1 MKIKGIINMAAAVL
15 AIGFGLTACSPDD
28 LSMGANEYTSAD
40 LKEGEAYT
48 ITHDAQNPNIIY
60 LESKMGNQYLANW
73 ETPKGRYQA
82 EKVTLQMPF
91 AGKYDVLFGI
101 STRNGVVYADTAHF
115 TIDSAC
121 LDFVTGKAWSLLAGG
136 VGKSKTWVYDNGQY
150 GYSKGELTYGD
161 PSVSANNPLRYGS
174 FEQGWPPDAGQCATD
189 DLPYDSYKNSTMTFG
204 LSGSASYTYYNSATG
219 TTSNG
224 VFSLNEDSYVL
235 SLSDADLMH
244 PDSWT
249 DRRSNWRQNLQI
261 LELDE
266 NHMRIGYVRLPGNWG
281 GEWVEV
287 FNYVSK
293 EYADNYVPPVDDNPQ
308 PTLNDTWKEDIS
320 SLNRSPNTYRE
331 IKWVLT
337 DEGDACAYYDLYGKY
352 KDGKQTATEAGLG
365 MSLVLNSVDNSYT
378 MTNSDGDTKKGTYT
392 LTDDGYIQFSDG
404 LLNVSVGSDGAVL
417 KTNGDNKLRVLSYNM
432 DGTEVQDIVLGY
444 DLYDVHGNRYEYQ
457 GFRFVPKVIGEVEQE
472 YFNCQ
477 LIYSNSAWTT
487 SESSKVKITGDGKYT
502 LTIKG
507 ADSDPYLMYLDVKK
521 VLVKYPNFKMTIT
534 GMRVDGEAI
543 DFDDTLIDTTTGD
556 EKDSEGVK
564 ITARRYILNPWN
576 DANYFTVNGTG
587 VLKFS
592 SSIEVDI
599 DVKMDSGEPH
609 IRE

>member
-1 MKIKGIINMAAAVL
+1 MAAAVL
-15 AIGFGLTACSPDD
+15 TIGFGLAACSPDD
-28 LSMGANEYTSAD
+28 LSMDASGYTSAD
-40 LKEGEAYT
+40 LKEGVAYT

-60 LESKMGNQYLANW
+60 LESKMGSQYLANW

-91 AGKYDVLFGI
+91 AGTYDVLFGI
-101 STRNGVVYADTAHF
+101 STRGGVVYADTAHF

-121 LDFVTGKAWSLLAGG
+121 LDFVTSKIWTLVAGG
-136 VGKSKTWVYDNGQY
+136 VGNSKTWVYDNGQY
-150 GYSKGELTYGD
+150 GYNKGEISYGD
-161 PSVSANNPLRYGS
+161 PTASANNPLRYGS
-174 FEQGWPPDAGQCATD
+174 FEANWDPDAGHCANDYLT
-189 DLPYDSYKNSTMTFG
+189 YDSYKNSTMTFG
-204 LSGSASYTYYNSATG
+204 LAGSASYTYYNSATG

-249 DRRSNWRQNLQI
+249 DRRGNWRQNLQI
-261 LELDE
+261 IELDE
-266 NHMRIGYVRLPGNWG
+266 NHMRIGYTRVEGSWG
-281 GEWVEV
+281 GEWLEV

-308 PTLNDTWKEDIS
+308 PTLDGTWKDDIS
-320 SLNRSPNTYRE
+320 SLNRTPNTYRQ

-337 DEGDACAYYDLYGKY
+337 DEGDACAYYDLYGKL
-352 KDGKQTATEAGLG
+352 KDGKQTATDAGLET
-365 MSLVLNSVDNSYT
+365 SLVLNSVDYTYT
-378 MTNSDGDTKKGTYT
+378 MTNSDGDTKEGTYT

-404 LLNVSVGSDGAVL
+404 LLNASVGSNGAVL
-417 KTNGDNKLRVLSYNM
+417 KTNGDNKLRVLSYTM
-432 DGTEVQDIVLGY
+432 DGTEITDLVLGY

-472 YFNCQ
+472 YFKCE
-477 LIYSNSAWTT
+477 LHYFNSGWVTT
-487 SESSKVKITGDGKYT
+487 DSKAVKVTGDGKYT
-502 LTIKG
+502 VTITG
-507 ADSDPYLMYLDVKK
+507 ADSDPFGMYLDVKK

-534 GMRVDGEAI
+534 GMRVDGESI
-543 DFDDTLIDTTTGD
+543 GFNDSLIDTTIGD
-556 EKDSEGVK
+556 EVDSEGVK

-576 DANYFTVNGTG
+576 DSNYFVKNGTG

-599 DVKMDSGEPH
+599 DVKMDSGTPH
-609 IRE
+609 TRE